1 MPHPNAL
8 HMCLR
13 GLMIFLS
20 VVILMSGLT
29 MFFLGIWIKY
39 GIASFIEATGS
50 FSSQLLTSSYIC
62 MGVGGALSL
71 LGVIGFCGAW
81 TQNRCLL
88 LLYLCILSMMY
99 IGQTLSTTVVLIYKD
114 VMIAMV
120 RAASRD
126 SLMTAYMG
134 PAATDP
140 ISRAWNGIMIKYKC
154 CGFENSIQ
162 DFKSSV
168 FSNNTG
174 LLYPKTCCVDM
185 TLPDCNGLDTVSNL
199 IRQESCMTKLTE
211 IIKDISVI
219 ISAVAA
225 VMCLMQLAS
234 MIISLVL
241 LVRLGAVHQLDT
253 TTINP

>member
-114 VMIAMV
+114 V
-120 RAASRD
+120 
-126 SLMTAYMG
+126 
-134 PAATDP
+134 
-140 ISRAWNGIMIKYKC
+140 YKC